1 MSRIQMSIKPQMS
14 SLDAYVWELD
24 YNMGLSL
31 TLTVIRLNPRKSS
44 VMIKKQKIK
53 EATHLWDFLQAMLFK
68 LKK

>member
-31 TLTVIRLNPRKSS
+31 TLIKLN

-53 EATHLWDFLQAMLFK
+53 EATHL
-68 LKK
+68 

>member
-24 YNMGLSL
+24 YNMELSL
-31 TLTVIRLNPRKSS
+31 TLTVIRLN

-53 EATHLWDFLQAMLFK
+53 EATHL
-68 LKK
+68 